1 MQIVENW
8 SDVEGEVKKLLP
20 NPSDPSI
27 TLATIAVEAATPVA
41 SFPNLL
47 AGRVGNEITVGI
59 ATAAVQRSC
68 VAPGHRVH
76 LRIRQAG
83 PEKFFSHPDHV
94 EKVA

>member
-8 SDVEGEVKKLLP
+8 SDVDGEVKKLSA
-20 NPSDPSI
+20 NPSDPSL
-27 TLATIAVEAATPVA
+27 TLATLAVEAASPVA

-59 ATAAVQRSC
+59 ATAAVQQAG
-68 VAPGHRVH
+68 VAPGHRLH

-83 PEKFFSHPDHV
+83 PEKFFSHPDHIQ
-94 EKVA
+94 KVA